1 MPLQII
7 GAGLGRTGTMSLKLA
22 LEQLGFRACY
32 HMAEIIMEPRR
43 SSEWVA
49 AAAGRADWHRI
60 FDGYAATVDYPSC
73 RFWRELAEFYPSA
86 KVVLSVR
93 DPHDWFESTQA
104 TIFSPA
110 MRRHMENSPLAS
122 FFEAAV
128 WGDFGGRLDDRDFM
142 VEAFER
148 HVGEVKRTIAPERL
162 LVYEVKQGWEPLC
175 EFLGVDVPASPFPRT
190 NSREELRAMMGAAP
204 GENDVKAP
212 DFEQLSA
219 AVKQRLR
226 GGGPPAG

>member
-1 MPLQII
+1 MPLQVI

-32 HMAEIIMEPRR
+32 HMSEIIVEPRR
-43 SSEWVA
+43 CADWIA
-49 AAAGRADWHRI
+49 AAEGRADWDRV
-60 FDGYAATVDYPSC
+60 FEGYAATVDYPSC

-104 TIFSPA
+104 TIFSPT
-110 MRRHMENSPLAS
+110 MRRHIENSPLAS
-122 FFEAAV
+122 FFDAV
-128 WGDFGGRLDDRDFM
+128 VWPSLDGRLDDRDFM

-148 HVGEVKRTIAPERL
+148 HVDEVKRTIAPERL

-175 EFLGVDVPASPFPRT
+175 EFLALDVPDAPFPRT
-190 NSREELRAMMGAAP
+190 NSRDELRAMIGAGP
-204 GENDVKAP
+204 GENDVRAP
-212 DFEQLSA
+212 DFDEIAA

-226 GGGPPAG
+226 GGPEGG